1 MSAGRLFAIVNY
13 LLAHPRASAAELARR
28 FEVSTRTI
36 YRDVETLS
44 AAGVPVYA
52 ERGRGGGVRLMEDYA
67 LGKAL
72 FTEEEQDGL
81 LSALSLLSATAAL
94 PEKALLEKLSALF
107 RRPAADWIDVD
118 FCRWGSETAERAA
131 FETIRRAIWEKRL
144 LRFDY
149 LGAGGKTAGRVIRPA
164 KLTFKHYAWYLQG
177 FCLLRGAYRT
187 FKIARMRGV
196 EALEERFVEELNPPP
211 IAEMS
216 DDGNRLWVT
225 LRLAPEMEMRLLD
238 EFYGCEIEREP
249 DGAFR
254 VRAQLAD
261 GDWLVHYLLSFGARL
276 SVLDPP
282 ELRTALAQAAAQV
295 LIANR

>member
-1 MSAGRLFAIVNY
+1 M
-13 LLAHPRASAAELARR
+13 
-28 FEVSTRTI
+28 
-36 YRDVETLS
+36 
-44 AAGVPVYA
+44 
-52 ERGRGGGVRLMEDYA
+52 
-67 LGKAL
+67 
-72 FTEEEQDGL
+72 
-81 LSALSLLSATAAL
+81 
-94 PEKALLEKLSALF
+94 
-107 RRPAADWIDVD
+107 D

-225 LRLAPEMEMRLLD
+225 LRLAPELEMRLLD

-249 DGAFR
+249 GGAFR
-254 VRAQLAD
+254 VRAS
-261 GDWLVHYLLSFGARL
+261 W
-276 SVLDPP
+276 
-282 ELRTALAQAAAQV
+282 RTAIGWCIICCPSGRSFLCSIHRNCARRWRRPPAQV

>member
-118 FCRWGSETAERAA
+118 FCRWGSEASERAA
-131 FETIRRAIWEKRL
+131 FESIRRAIW
-144 LRFDY
+144 
-149 LGAGGKTAGRVIRPA
+149 V
-164 KLTFKHYAWYLQG
+164 
-177 FCLLRGAYRT
+177 
-187 FKIARMRGV
+187 
-196 EALEERFVEELNPPP
+196 
-211 IAEMS
+211 
-216 DDGNRLWVT
+216 
-225 LRLAPEMEMRLLD
+225 
-238 EFYGCEIEREP
+238 
-249 DGAFR
+249 
-254 VRAQLAD
+254 
-261 GDWLVHYLLSFGARL
+261 
-276 SVLDPP
+276 
-282 ELRTALAQAAAQV
+282 
-295 LIANR
+295 